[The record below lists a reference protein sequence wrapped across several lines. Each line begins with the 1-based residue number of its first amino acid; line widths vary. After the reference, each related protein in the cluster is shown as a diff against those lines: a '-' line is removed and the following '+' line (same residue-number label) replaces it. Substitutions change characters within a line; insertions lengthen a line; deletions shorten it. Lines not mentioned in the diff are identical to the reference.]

1 MYPVIQHRLR
11 FVHATDDLR
20 VLRTRQNSTYL
31 GANPLKPVTP
41 EEMVVFRRNL
51 ALRQQ
56 VEHQRLDQQFEAARQ
71 VVQSANTLLK
81 QGFQAREVILFGSLL
96 HRERFHLSSDIDLAV
111 RGLDPLD
118 YFTAVAKLQDLSPFK
133 IDLVRLERCKPSL
146 AAVIAT
152 EGQPL

>member
-1 MYPVIQHRLR
+1 M
-11 FVHATDDLR
+11 
-20 VLRTRQNSTYL
+20 
-31 GANPLKPVTP
+31 KPVSP
-41 EEMVVFRRNL
+41 EEMAVFRHNL

-56 VEHQRLDQQFEAARQ
+56 ADQQRLAQRFEAAMQ
-71 VVQSANTLLK
+71 VVQAANTLLK
-81 QGFQAREVILFGSLL
+81 QDFQAQEVVLFGSLL

-111 RGLDPLD
+111 RGLDPLE

-152 EGQPL
+152 EGKPL

>member
-1 MYPVIQHRLR
+1 M
-11 FVHATDDLR
+11 
-20 VLRTRQNSTYL
+20 
-31 GANPLKPVTP
+31 KPVSP
-41 EEMVVFRRNL
+41 EEMAVFRHNL

-56 VEHQRLDQQFEAARQ
+56 ADQQRLTQRFETAMQ
-71 VVQSANTLLK
+71 VVQAANTLLH
-81 QGFQAREVILFGSLL
+81 QDCQAQEVILFGSLL

-146 AAVIAT
+146 AAVIAR
-152 EGQPL
+152 EGKPL